1 MQRISGSIMIL
12 LAILFTGYY
21 TFAQETGSL
30 VVRGA
35 VLKPGQWSPQ
45 DIKQRFADQIQSIKF
60 SSGKDKEQ
68 HVGMGIPFIS
78 LLQEA
83 SPKTEK
89 VPKHYDLTFLV
100 IIEAHD
106 LYRVFFSMA
115 ELLPACGN
123 AQAYLI
129 WDVDGKPLSAKEAP
143 FRLIVSSDRGQDR
156 NIYGIATIT
165 LVDGTKVA
173 SQLAAGQQP
182 L

>member
-12 LAILFTGYY
+12 LAITFTGHCI
-21 TFAQETGSL
+21 FAQETGSL

-45 DIKQRFADQIQSIKF
+45 DVKQRFADQIQSIKF
-60 SSGKDKEQ
+60 SAGKDKEQ

-106 LYRVFFSMA
+106 SYRVFFSLA

-129 WDVDGKPLSAKEAP
+129 WDDGRQTPARQGSSLPL
-143 FRLIVSSDRGQDR
+143 DRIKR
-156 NIYGIATIT
+156 SRTR
-165 LVDGTKVA
+165 
-173 SQLAAGQQP
+173 
-182 L
+182 

>member
-1 MQRISGSIMIL
+1 MQRISGSILIL
-12 LAILFTGYY
+12 LALTFTGHYI
-21 TFAQETGSL
+21 FAQETGSL

-35 VLKPGQWSPQ
+35 VLKPGPWSPEK
-45 DIKQRFADQIQSIKF
+45 IKQRFADQIKSVKF
-60 SSGKDKEQ
+60 STGKDKEQ
-68 HVGMGIPFIS
+68 HVGLGIPLFL

-83 SPKTEK
+83 APKTEK

-106 LYRVFFSMA
+106 SYRVFFSLA

-129 WDVDGKPLSAKEAP
+129 WDVDGKPLSANQAP
-143 FRLIVSSDRGQDR
+143 FRLIVSSDQGHARD
-156 NIYGIATIT
+156 IYGIASIT
-165 LVDGTKVA
+165 LVDGTKLA
-173 SQLAAGQQP
+173 SQLPAGQQP

>member
-12 LAILFTGYY
+12 LAITFTAHCI
-21 TFAQETGSL
+21 FAQETGSL

-45 DIKQRFADQIQSIKF
+45 DVKQRFADQIQSIKF

-68 HVGMGIPFIS
+68 HVGMGIPLIS

-106 LYRVFFSMA
+106 LYRVFFSLA

-129 WDVDGKPLSAKEAP
+129 WDVDGKPLSANEAP
-143 FRLIVSSDRGQDR
+143 FRLIVSSDRGHDG
-156 NIYGIATIT
+156 NIYGIASIT
-165 LVDGTKVA
+165 LVDGTKLA

>member
-1 MQRISGSIMIL
+1 MQRISRSMMIL
-12 LAILFTGYY
+12 LAL
-21 TFAQETGSL
+21 TFAGHFIFAQDTGSL

-60 SSGKDKEQ
+60 STGKDKEP
-68 HVGMGIPFIS
+68 HVGMGIPLVA

-89 VPKHYDLTFLV
+89 VTKNHALTFLV

-106 LYRVFFSMA
+106 SYRVFFSLA
-115 ELLPACGN
+115 ELLPACGSTR
-123 AQAYLI
+123 AYLI
-129 WDVDGKPLSAKEAP
+129 WEQDGKPLSPRDAP
-143 FRLIVSSDRGQDR
+143 FRLIVASDQGHDR
-156 NIYGIATIT
+156 NIHGIASIT
-165 LVDGTKVA
+165 LVDGTKLA
-173 SQLAAGQQP
+173 GQIAAGRYP

>member
-1 MQRISGSIMIL
+1 MKSISCSIIVFLCITLSGRYL
-12 LAILFTGYY
+12 L
-21 TFAQETGSL
+21 AQETGPL

-35 VLKPGQWSPQ
+35 VLKPGQWSLQ
-45 DIKQRFADQIQSIKF
+45 DVKQRFGDQIQSIKY
-60 SSGKDKEQ
+60 SAGKDKEQ
-68 HVGMGIPFIS
+68 HVGTGIPFIS

-106 LYRVFFSMA
+106 GYRVFFSLA

-129 WDVDGKPLSAKEAP
+129 WEEDGKPLSAKEAP
-143 FRLIVSSDRGQDR
+143 FRLIVSSDRGHDR

-165 LVDGTKVA
+165 LVDGTKLA
-173 SQLAAGQQP
+173 SQLAGQ
-182 L
+182 

>member
-1 MQRISGSIMIL
+1 
-12 LAILFTGYY
+12 
-21 TFAQETGSL
+21 
-30 VVRGA
+30 
-35 VLKPGQWSPQ
+35 
-45 DIKQRFADQIQSIKF
+45 
-60 SSGKDKEQ
+60 
-68 HVGMGIPFIS
+68 MGIPLIS

-106 LYRVFFSMA
+106 LYQVFFSLA

-129 WDVDGKPLSAKEAP
+129 WDVDGKPLSANEAP
-143 FRLIVSSDRGQDR
+143 FRLIVSSDRGHDG
-156 NIYGIATIT
+156 NIYGIASIT
-165 LVDGTKVA
+165 LVDGTKLA

>member
-1 MQRISGSIMIL
+1 MQRVSGSLMIL
-12 LAILFTGYY
+12 LAIAFIGHCI
-21 TFAQETGSL
+21 FAQETSSL

-35 VLKPGQWSPQ
+35 VLKPRQWSPQ
-45 DIKQRFADQIQSIKF
+45 DVKQRFADQIQSIKF
-60 SSGKDKEQ
+60 SAGKDTEQ
-68 HVGMGIPFIS
+68 HVGTGIPFIS

-106 LYRVFFSMA
+106 SYRVFFSLA

-129 WDVDGKPLSAKEAP
+129 WDEDGKPLPAKEAP
-143 FRLIVSSDRGQDR
+143 FRLIVSSDRGHDR
-156 NIYGIATIT
+156 NIYGIASVT
-165 LVDGTKVA
+165 LVDGTKLA
-173 SQLAAGQQP
+173 NELAAGQQP